1 MLVIKLSKGFA
12 LELHWLNGDSGGMS
26 TAAFQQTIS
35 DGMIRLPADAQSK
48 FAGTVNVIVWQEDTP
63 ALGTEQDIFDE
74 LFENPL
80 PAFTP
85 LTRDEIYEGR

>member
-1 MLVIKLSKGFA
+1 
-12 LELHWLNGDSGGMS
+12 MS
-26 TAAFQQTIS
+26 SAAFQQTIH
-35 DGMIRLPADAQSK
+35 DGVIRLPEDAKSM
-48 FAGTVNVIVWQEDTP
+48 FDGTINVIVWQEDTP
-63 ALGTEQDIFDE
+63 APRTEHDIFDE

>member
-1 MLVIKLSKGFA
+1 
-12 LELHWLNGDSGGMS
+12 MS
-26 TAAFQQTIS
+26 SAAFQQTIH
-35 DGMIRLPADAQSK
+35 DGVIRLPEDAKSM
-48 FAGTVNVIVWQEDTP
+48 FDGTINVIVWQENTP
-63 ALGTEQDIFDE
+63 APRTERDIFDE